1 MVQALASAALS
12 YMFPDHPSFGSRDSQ
27 GRALTLL
34 PEGEQ
39 LSVAPLF
46 SSADLS
52 EEISND

>member
-1 MVQALASAALS
+1 MVQALAASAALS
-12 YMFPDHPSFGSRDSQ
+12 YMFPHASFGSHDSQ

-39 LSVAPLF
+39 LPCALVF
-46 SSADLS
+46 SRADLS